1 MDQDPAALTPEAIL
15 LAGAVLTLLT
25 GMFVARTRQWLAWLV
40 ALAAAIGS
48 TAAAGVAAGTHRLLY
63 ENSYAIDLATTGA
76 RLIVGTATVLLLL
89 LARSRV
95 GAAARETEFY
105 VLILLTSAGT
115 VVLAG
120 ASDLLLLAVGYLLAS
135 IPLYA
140 LAGWARDAGGAE
152 ATLKTYLLGA
162 LMSIT
167 MLVGIVVL
175 TGTSGGATTYRALA
189 AGLPHAPHVAVA
201 FGVGAVLGGLAFK
214 IGAVP
219 AHFWVPDA
227 VSGATIPAAAYLTTA
242 PKIGGLLAAF
252 RLFSAIPT
260 DAVDWRLL
268 VAVLAA
274 ASMSLGNLAA
284 YSQQN
289 AKRLLAYSTISQVG
303 YLMMAVAAA
312 GRSGAALPALL
323 TYLAA
328 YTVSNV
334 GAFAVLAALPER
346 AELADWRGAARQ
358 HPGLVGV
365 LLVCLFGL
373 VGIPPTA
380 VFFGKLTVFT
390 AAWDSGLVWLVVIA
404 AANTVASLYYYLR
417 WLVPALLP
425 TDSVRPDDS
434 LATITTEQSAPPPVR
449 SASVPSEQQATAS
462 PPRTW
467 PAVVA
472 YFCGATAASVGIL
485 ELAFFGGTAAALMR

>member
-1 MDQDPAALTPEAIL
+1 PAALVPEAIL
-15 LAGAVLTLLT
+15 LAGAVVTLLT
-25 GMFVARTRQWLAWLV
+25 GMFVVKSRQWLAWLV
-40 ALAAAIGS
+40 ALAAAGGS
-48 TAAAGVAAGTHRLLY
+48 TVAAGVAAGTHRLLY
-63 ENSYAIDLATTGA
+63 EDSYAIDLATTGA
-76 RLIVGTATVLLLL
+76 RLIVGAATVLLLV
-89 LARSRV
+89 LARGRV
-95 GAAARETEFY
+95 GSAARETEFY
-105 VLILLTSAGT
+105 VLILLASAGT

-167 MLVGIVVL
+167 MLAGIVVL

-201 FGVGAVLGGLAFK
+201 FGVVAVLGGLAFK

-227 VSGATIPAAAYLTTA
+227 VSGATIPAAAYLTTV

-252 RLFSAIPT
+252 RLFSAIPN

-284 YSQQN
+284 FTQQSV
-289 AKRLLAYSTISQVG
+289 KRLLAYSTISQVG

-334 GAFAVLAALPER
+334 GAFAVLAALPNR
-346 AELADWRGAARQ
+346 PLLSDWRGAARK
-358 HPGLVGV
+358 HPGLVAV
-365 LLVCLFGL
+365 LVVCLLGL

-390 AAWDSGLVWLVVIA
+390 ATWDSGLVWLVVIA
-404 AANTVASLYYYLR
+404 ALNTVASLYYYLR
-417 WLVPALLP
+417 WLA
-425 TDSVRPDDS
+425 
-434 LATITTEQSAPPPVR
+434 
-449 SASVPSEQQATAS
+449 
-462 PPRTW
+462 
-467 PAVVA
+467 PAVLPAVTSPEPTRGEAITVAADGATPPAGIPPSLRWPTVTA
-472 YFCGATAASVGIL
+472 YFCGFAATGVGL
-485 ELAFFGGTAAALMR
+485 VGLAFFGDTVVALMR